1 MNWSNKERVL
11 GFTLIEIII
20 VLFIISIFVSFGM
33 PKFME
38 MFFESNLSQTVR
50 KAAMIVKEERL
61 NSIIEKRDSSIVF
74 DEKSG
79 VIKYSKMSKESDKFD
94 VMKLDDVRMSCSS
107 GSTKENDEHTCEV
120 NIYQNGMATPCR
132 ITFSNSKSNYTI
144 TIKPFI
150 IDTGIEESG

>member
-1 MNWSNKERVL
+1 MSWSDKGKDS

-20 VLFIISIFVSFGM
+20 VLFIISVFISFGM
-33 PKFME
+33 PKFIE

-50 KAAMIVKEERL
+50 KVAMIVKEERL
-61 NSIIEKRDSSIVF
+61 NSIIEKRNSSIVF

-79 VIKYSKMSKESDKFD
+79 AVKYSKMSKESDKFD

-107 GSTKENDEHTCEV
+107 GSAKESDEHECEV
-120 NIYQNGMATPCR
+120 DIYQNGMATPCQ
-132 ITFSNSKSNYTI
+132 ITFSNSKSSYTI
-144 TIKPFI
+144 TIKPFV